1 MIVHVKNMNIFVLN
15 FKYNTNMMKL
25 ILSFLLLTTFSFSSF
40 GQIEKIVGRWKTID
54 DKEKVAKSIVNIF
67 KATDGKY
74 YGKIEKLFKDPN
86 KLCTECEGA
95 NKDKPIMGM
104 IIVNNMTEKDGK
116 LTGGTILDP
125 NNGKVYRCNIS
136 LDDSNGERLSVRG
149 SLDRMGWIGR
159 SQIWL
164 RVK

>member
-1 MIVHVKNMNIFVLN
+1 MNIFVLN
-15 FKYNTNMMKL
+15 FKNDTKMMKL
-25 ILSFLLLTTFSFSSF
+25 LLSFILLTTLNFSGFA
-40 GQIEKIVGRWKTID
+40 QVDKIVGRWKTID

-104 IIVNNMTEKDGK
+104 IIVNKMTEKDGK

-136 LDDSNGERLSVRG
+136 LDDNSNGEKLNVRG
-149 SLDRMGWIGR
+149 SLDKMGWIGR